1 MRGNERG
8 GGVPVYEAKVP
19 YDRDARRPWRTMP
32 FPQSEYERRITTV
45 QARLKAEG
53 LAALVAYSNGADPG
67 NGRYLVNFETSAGD
81 TIVVIPASGPP
92 MLTTNWLMHGEPMH
106 TMIWTAWLD
115 DVRGAERPGFVRSP
129 ETSVAGHAADRIQEA
144 RAAADR
150 IGVAGGPIL
159 PHHVMV
165 ALEERLPRATWIP
178 ADDLLMEVR
187 AVKSP
192 LEIEA
197 MRRAARISGR
207 MHEEALRALA
217 PGAREFDV
225 ASRAHAVAFAEGAD
239 ALAFESA
246 VATGPRAGLKHCA
259 PSDRVME
266 PGDMVFLD
274 MAATYHGYCA
284 DVSRST
290 VVGTPSAEQRRFLDT
305 GLEMFEAALAKAA
318 PGVPVQD
325 MIAAARAIAVR
336 AGYEADYMPKG
347 FGHGLGCSL
356 FERPSLRPATTDVL
370 KPGNIFAL
378 EPMLIRMNFG
388 TACIEETVLIT
399 PTGAEALSGCP
410 LRVW

>member
-1 MRGNERG
+1 M
-8 GGVPVYEAKVP
+8 PVYQAKVP
-19 YDRDARRPWRTMP
+19 YDPDARRPWRTMP
-32 FPQSEYERRITTV
+32 FPESEYERRIAAV
-45 QARLKAEG
+45 QARLRAER
-53 LAALVAYSNGADPG
+53 LAALVAFSNGADPG
-67 NGRYLVNFETSAGD
+67 HARYLVNFEPSAGD
-81 TIVVIPASGPP
+81 TMVVIPAAGPP

-106 TMIWTAWLD
+106 TSIWTTWLA
-115 DVRGAERPGFVRSP
+115 DVRPAERAGFSRTP
-129 ETSVAGHAADRIQEA
+129 ETSVAGHAADRIQESG
-144 RAAADR
+144 AAADR
-150 IGVAGGPIL
+150 IGVAGSDIFPHPI
-159 PHHVMV
+159 MV
-165 ALEERLPRATWIP
+165 ALQERLPRATWIP
-178 ADDLLMEVR
+178 ADDLLMDVR
-187 AVKSP
+187 GVKSP
-192 LEIEA
+192 LEIEV
-197 MRRAARISGR
+197 MRRAARISGL

-225 ASRAHAVAFAEGAD
+225 AARAHGVAFAEGAD
-239 ALAFESA
+239 ALAFDSA

-274 MAATYHGYCA
+274 MAAVYHGYNA
-284 DVSRST
+284 DVSRTT
-290 VVGTPSAEQRRFLDT
+290 VVGTPNAEQRRFLDT
-305 GLEMFEAALAKAA
+305 GLAMFEAVLAKAA

-325 MIAAARAIAVR
+325 LIATARAIAAR

-356 FERPSLRPATTDVL
+356 FERPSLRPATTAVL
-370 KPGNIFAL
+370 EQGNVFAL

>member
-1 MRGNERG
+1 
-8 GGVPVYEAKVP
+8 
-19 YDRDARRPWRTMP
+19 MP
-32 FPQSEYERRITTV
+32 FPQTEYERRIAAV

-67 NGRYLVNFETSAGD
+67 NARYLVNFETSAGD
-81 TIVVIPASGPP
+81 TIVVVPATGAP

-106 TMIWTAWLD
+106 TSIWTAWLD
-115 DVRGAERPGFVRSP
+115 DVRGAARPGFDRSP
-129 ETSVAGHAADRIQEA
+129 DTSVAGHAADRVQEA
-144 RAAADR
+144 HAAADR
-150 IGVAGGPIL
+150 IGFAGSAIF
-159 PHHVMV
+159 PHTVMV
-165 ALEERLPRATWIP
+165 ALQERLPRATWIP
-178 ADDLLMEVR
+178 ADNLLAEIR

-192 LEIEA
+192 LEIEV

-207 MHEEALRALA
+207 MHEEALRALV

-225 ASRAHAVAFAEGAD
+225 ASRAHAVAFTEGAD
-239 ALAFESA
+239 SLAFESA

-259 PSDRVME
+259 PSDRVVE
-266 PGDMVFLD
+266 AGDMVFLD

-290 VVGTPSAEQRRFLDT
+290 VVGKPSDDQRRFLDT
-305 GLEMFEAALAKAA
+305 GLEMFQAALATAG

-336 AGYEADYMPKG
+336 AGYEAEYMPKG

-356 FERPSLRPATTDVL
+356 FERPSLRPVTTDVL
-370 KPGNIFAL
+370 QPGYVFAL
-378 EPMLIRMNFG
+378 EPMLIRINFG

-410 LRVW
+410 LRAW

>member
-1 MRGNERG
+1 
-8 GGVPVYEAKVP
+8 
-19 YDRDARRPWRTMP
+19 MP
-32 FPQSEYERRITTV
+32 FPESEYERRIAAV
-45 QARLKAEG
+45 QARLRAER
-53 LAALVAYSNGADPG
+53 LAALVAFSNGADPG
-67 NGRYLVNFETSAGD
+67 HARYLVNFEPSAGD
-81 TIVVIPASGPP
+81 TMVVIPAAGPP

-106 TMIWTAWLD
+106 TSIWTTWLA
-115 DVRGAERPGFVRSP
+115 DVRPAERAGFSRTP
-129 ETSVAGHAADRIQEA
+129 ETSVAGHAADRIQESG
-144 RAAADR
+144 AAADR
-150 IGVAGGPIL
+150 IGVAGSDIFPHPI
-159 PHHVMV
+159 MV
-165 ALEERLPRATWIP
+165 ALQERLPRATWIP
-178 ADDLLMEVR
+178 ADDLLMDVR
-187 AVKSP
+187 GVKSP
-192 LEIEA
+192 LEIEV
-197 MRRAARISGR
+197 MRRAARISGL

-225 ASRAHAVAFAEGAD
+225 AARAHGVAFAEGAD
-239 ALAFESA
+239 ALAFDSA

-274 MAATYHGYCA
+274 MAAVYHGYNA
-284 DVSRST
+284 DVSRTT
-290 VVGTPSAEQRRFLDT
+290 VVGTPNAEQRRFLDT
-305 GLEMFEAALAKAA
+305 GLAMFEAVLAKAA

-325 MIAAARAIAVR
+325 LIATARAIAAR

-356 FERPSLRPATTDVL
+356 FERPSLRPATTAVL
-370 KPGNIFAL
+370 EQGNVFAL

>member
-1 MRGNERG
+1 M
-8 GGVPVYEAKVP
+8 PVYEAKVP
-19 YDRDARRPWRTMP
+19 YGPDARRPWRTMP
-32 FPQSEYERRITTV
+32 FPQSEYERRIAAV
-45 QARLKAEG
+45 QARLQAEG

-67 NGRYLVNFETSAGD
+67 NARYLVNFETSAGD
-81 TIVVIPASGPP
+81 TIVVIPAAGMP

-106 TMIWTAWLD
+106 TSIWTAWLD
-115 DVRGAERPGFVRSP
+115 DVRGAARLGFDRNP

-144 RAAADR
+144 HAASER
-150 IGVAGGPIL
+150 IGYAGSAIL
-159 PHHVMV
+159 PHTVMV
-165 ALEERLPRATWIP
+165 GLEERLPRATWIP
-178 ADDLLMEVR
+178 ADHLLMEIR
-187 AVKSP
+187 SVKSP
-192 LEIEA
+192 PEIET

-207 MHEEALRALA
+207 MHEEALRALV

-246 VATGPRAGLKHCA
+246 VSTGPRSGLKHCA
-259 PSDRVME
+259 PSDRVVE

-274 MAATYHGYCA
+274 MAATYHGYSA

-305 GLEMFEAALAKAA
+305 GLEMFEACLAKAG
-318 PGVPVQD
+318 PGVPVQEL
-325 MIAAARAIAVR
+325 IATARAIAAR
-336 AGYEADYMPKG
+336 AGYDAEYMPKG

-356 FERPSLRPATTDVL
+356 FERPSLRPSTTDIL
-370 KPGNIFAL
+370 TPGNTFAL

>member
-1 MRGNERG
+1 
-8 GGVPVYEAKVP
+8 VPVYQAKVP
-19 YDRDARRPWRTMP
+19 YDPDARRPWRTMP
-32 FPQSEYERRITTV
+32 FPESEYERRIAAV
-45 QARLKAEG
+45 QARLRAER
-53 LAALVAYSNGADPG
+53 LAALVAFSNGADPG
-67 NGRYLVNFETSAGD
+67 HARYLVNFEPSAGD
-81 TIVVIPASGPP
+81 TMVVIPAAGPP

-106 TMIWTAWLD
+106 TSIWTTWLA
-115 DVRGAERPGFVRSP
+115 DVRPAERAGFSRTP
-129 ETSVAGHAADRIQEA
+129 ETSVAGHAADRIQESG
-144 RAAADR
+144 AAADR
-150 IGVAGGPIL
+150 IGVAGSDIFPHPI
-159 PHHVMV
+159 MV
-165 ALEERLPRATWIP
+165 ALQERLPRATWIP
-178 ADDLLMEVR
+178 ADDLLMDVR
-187 AVKSP
+187 GVKSP
-192 LEIEA
+192 LEIEV
-197 MRRAARISGR
+197 MRRAARISGL

-225 ASRAHAVAFAEGAD
+225 AARAHGVAFAEGAD
-239 ALAFESA
+239 ALAFDSA

-274 MAATYHGYCA
+274 MAAVYHGYNA
-284 DVSRST
+284 DVSRTT
-290 VVGTPSAEQRRFLDT
+290 VVGTPNAEQRRFLDT
-305 GLEMFEAALAKAA
+305 GLAMFEAVLAKAA

-325 MIAAARAIAVR
+325 LIATARAIAAR

-356 FERPSLRPATTDVL
+356 FERPSLRPATTAVL
-370 KPGNIFAL
+370 EQGNVFAL